1 MGRPNLTDTESLIQE
16 VLRRIRVTPSLGGG
30 SGTSGPATQLA
41 ETSGPTTLDIA
52 AITDGQF
59 LKRVGA
65 TVVSAVPPA
74 AVALPGSF
82 ARTLAMMGA

>member
-16 VLRRIRVTPSLGGG
+16 VLRRIRATPALSGG
-30 SGTSGPATQLA
+30 SGSSGPATQLA

-65 TVVSAVPPA
+65 TVVSATPPA
-74 AVALPGSF
+74 AVALPGSI
-82 ARTLAMMGA
+82 ARTFATMGA